1 MKITT
6 RIVSGYGLFIA
17 VLMSL
22 TVYQIVTVIKLQT
35 INRDL
40 KDINF
45 DNAYYSLEVIR
56 RWDWVDEFTRKYLQT
71 GDPDYIQ
78 KLNESIAD
86 FEVQFSDLRS
96 GVKSGPELI
105 EVERLKQYWDRFS
118 RSLELIRQ
126 GLPAEGMEEM
136 PSALQ
141 RNLELL
147 EEQTHSVYS
156 AIVKSIATELDR
168 SAQTSQ
174 TAQIVLISITIVVLS
189 VTILVSLLIVRSISK
204 PLAHLTEGTRAITE
218 GKYFYRLDTSRKD
231 EFAQLAKDFNIMIR
245 RLSELDELK
254 KDFISHVSHE
264 LKAPLASMRETV
276 QLLIDQIPG
285 PLTPK
290 QKRLLELNLQ
300 SGDRLTTII
309 RNLLDLSKF
318 EAGTME
324 YELKLQDM
332 VPLVGTSVA
341 EFEVQAAERQVQIE
355 TSLPETP
362 LQVRCDS
369 DRIIQVIVNLVGN
382 AVKFSSEG
390 GSVRIRLETVSDI
403 PETIPQDW
411 RSRVAVPE
419 PPVYYGLLSVADSCP
434 GISDSDKTRI
444 FEKFH
449 QVKKG
454 GKIAGQGVG
463 LGLAICRTI
472 VRAHHGAVWVED
484 NPGGGC
490 RFFLL
495 LSPGEEEAVT
505 YRASHPI

>member
-17 VLMSL
+17 VLVGL

-35 INRDL
+35 INQDL
-40 KDINF
+40 KGINF
-45 DNAYYSLEVIR
+45 LYAVHSLDVKLSWEYVN
-56 RWDWVDEFTRKYLQT
+56 EFTEKSLQT
-71 GDPDYIQ
+71 GDPDFIG
-78 KLNESIAD
+78 KLDESIAV
-86 FEVQFSDLRS
+86 FETRFSELQS
-96 GVKSGPELI
+96 EVKSGQELI

-126 GLPAEGMEEM
+126 GLPSEGMEEM
-136 PSALQ
+136 PSSLR

-147 EEQTHSVYS
+147 GDQTQTVYTTIVRSMTDRLDSS
-156 AIVKSIATELDR
+156 AR
-168 SAQTSQ
+168 TSQ
-174 TAQIVLISITIVVLS
+174 TAQIVLISITMIVLS

-264 LKAPLASMRETV
+264 LKAPLASMRETI

-285 PLTPK
+285 PLTDK

-300 SGDRLTTII
+300 SGDRLTAII

-332 VPLVGTSVA
+332 VPLVENSVA

-355 TSLPETP
+355 TSLP
-362 LQVRCDS
+362 
-369 DRIIQVIVNLVGN
+369 
-382 AVKFSSEG
+382 
-390 GSVRIRLETVSDI
+390 
-403 PETIPQDW
+403 
-411 RSRVAVPE
+411 
-419 PPVYYGLLSVADSCP
+419 
-434 GISDSDKTRI
+434 
-444 FEKFH
+444 
-449 QVKKG
+449 
-454 GKIAGQGVG
+454 
-463 LGLAICRTI
+463 
-472 VRAHHGAVWVED
+472 
-484 NPGGGC
+484 
-490 RFFLL
+490 
-495 LSPGEEEAVT
+495 
-505 YRASHPI
+505 

>member
-285 PLTPK
+285 PLTSK

-390 GSVRIRLETVSDI
+390 GSVRIRLETVSD
-403 PETIPQDW
+403 
-411 RSRVAVPE
+411 
-419 PPVYYGLLSVADSCP
+419 
-434 GISDSDKTRI
+434 KTRI